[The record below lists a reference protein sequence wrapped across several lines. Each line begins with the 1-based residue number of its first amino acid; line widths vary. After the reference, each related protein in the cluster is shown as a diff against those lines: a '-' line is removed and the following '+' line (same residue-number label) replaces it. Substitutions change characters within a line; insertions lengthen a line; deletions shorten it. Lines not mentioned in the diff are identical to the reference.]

1 MSIPKRIN
9 LITHL
14 ITAFCLLILTNPAAA
29 QPRPVTALLGAF
41 GAEVDLVK
49 QTLTDPKSMSLNGI
63 EFTTGRIGNQDVVVA
78 ETGIGKVNAAMTTAL
93 MLNHFKPQRVI
104 FTGIAGGINPDL
116 QPGDIVIAGQITH
129 HDFNSLSLM
138 AEPTTRTLNPIT
150 KTLNPAYFPAD
161 SGLMKRA
168 MQAATGLQFEGIPL
182 ADGQLST
189 RPVRVLV
196 GTIVTGDQ
204 FISSAAKV
212 GQLRADFRAD
222 ATEMEGAAVA
232 QVCYQLRT
240 PLLVIRSLSDRA
252 DAEAAVAIRAFY
264 PTAARNSA
272 KLVLALVKGL

>member
-14 ITAFCLLILTNPAAA
+14 ITAFCLLRLTNPAAA
-29 QPRPVTALLGAF
+29 QQPRLRPVTALLGAF

-49 QTLTDPKSMSLNGI
+49 QTRTDPKSMSLNGI
-63 EFTTGRIGNQDVVVA
+63 EFATGRIGNQDVVVA
-78 ETGIGKVNAAMTTAL
+78 ETGIGKVNATMTTAL
-93 MLNHFKPQRVI
+93 MLNHFRPQRVI

-116 QPGDIVIAGQITH
+116 QPGDIVIAGQIAH

-138 AEPTTRTLNPIT
+138 AEPTTRTLNSIT

-189 RPVRVLV
+189 RPVRVLI

-204 FISSAAKV
+204 FISSATKV
-212 GQLRADFRAD
+212 AQLRADFRAD

-252 DAEAAVAIRAFY
+252 DADAAVAIRAFTLQ
-264 PTAARNSA
+264 PPATRPNWCWR
-272 KLVLALVKGL
+272 